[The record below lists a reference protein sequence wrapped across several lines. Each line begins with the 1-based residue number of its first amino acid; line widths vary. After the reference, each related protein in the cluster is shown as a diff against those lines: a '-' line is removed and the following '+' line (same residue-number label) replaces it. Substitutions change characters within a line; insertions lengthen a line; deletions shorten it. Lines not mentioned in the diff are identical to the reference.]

1 MKSKKI
7 IALIILLLGIIM
19 ITFGIINFSSK
30 NNNID
35 NSSQEDL
42 KIKITNFRVNMNNNI
57 VNLSF
62 NISNDEKPLKEQPLK
77 LNFYENDNIVYVYEY
92 SIDEL
97 ETFAEIKVEANL
109 EFEYKEITKYE
120 FVINNTKFKWFGMAE
135 LEKNPEIMQINGD
148 IIGFIKEWFTK

>member
-35 NSSQEDL
+35 NSSQDNL
-42 KIKITNFRVNMNNNI
+42 KIRITNFRVNMNNNI

-62 NISNDEKPLKEQPLK
+62 NISNGEEPLKEQPLK

-97 ETFAEIKVEANL
+97 ETLGEIKVEANL

-120 FVINNTKFKWFGMAE
+120 FVINNTKFNM
-135 LEKNPEIMQINGD
+135 NPYFD
-148 IIGFIKEWFTK
+148 

>member
-35 NSSQEDL
+35 NSSQDNL

-97 ETFAEIKVEANL
+97 ETFGEIKVEANL
-109 EFEYKEITKYE
+109 EFDYTEITKYE
-120 FVINNTKFKWFGMAE
+120 FVINNTKFYM
-135 LEKNPEIMQINGD
+135 NPYFN
-148 IIGFIKEWFTK
+148 

>member
-35 NSSQEDL
+35 NSSQDDL

-109 EFEYKEITKYE
+109 EFDYTEITKYE
-120 FVINNTKFKWFGMAE
+120 FVINNTKFNM
-135 LEKNPEIMQINGD
+135 NPYFD
-148 IIGFIKEWFTK
+148 

>member
-35 NSSQEDL
+35 NSSQDDL
-42 KIKITNFRVNMNNNI
+42 KIRITNFRVNMNNNI

-97 ETFAEIKVEANL
+97 ETFGEIKVEANL
-109 EFEYKEITKYE
+109 EFDYTEITKYE
-120 FVINNTKFKWFGMAE
+120 FVINNTKFYM
-135 LEKNPEIMQINGD
+135 NPYFN
-148 IIGFIKEWFTK
+148 

>member
-35 NSSQEDL
+35 NSSQDDL
-42 KIKITNFRVNMNNNI
+42 KIRITNFRVNMNNNI

-97 ETFAEIKVEANL
+97 ETFGEIKVEANL
-109 EFEYKEITKYE
+109 EFDYTEITKYE
-120 FVINNTKFKWFGMAE
+120 FVINNTKFNM
-135 LEKNPEIMQINGD
+135 NPYFD
-148 IIGFIKEWFTK
+148 

>member
-35 NSSQEDL
+35 NSSQDDL

-97 ETFAEIKVEANL
+97 ETFGEIKVEANL

-120 FVINNTKFKWFGMAE
+120 FVINNTKFNM
-135 LEKNPEIMQINGD
+135 NPYFD
-148 IIGFIKEWFTK
+148 

>member
-35 NSSQEDL
+35 NSSQDDL

-97 ETFAEIKVEANL
+97 ETFGEIKVEANL
-109 EFEYKEITKYE
+109 EFDYTEITKYE
-120 FVINNTKFKWFGMAE
+120 FVINNTKFYM
-135 LEKNPEIMQINGD
+135 NPYFN
-148 IIGFIKEWFTK
+148 

>member
-35 NSSQEDL
+35 NSSQDDL

-97 ETFAEIKVEANL
+97 ESFAEIKVEANL
-109 EFEYKEITKYE
+109 EFDYTEITKYE
-120 FVINNTKFKWFGMAE
+120 FVINNTKFNM
-135 LEKNPEIMQINGD
+135 NPYFN
-148 IIGFIKEWFTK
+148 

>member
-120 FVINNTKFKWFGMAE
+120 FVINNTKFNM
-135 LEKNPEIMQINGD
+135 NPYFD
-148 IIGFIKEWFTK
+148 

>member
-35 NSSQEDL
+35 NSSQDDL

-97 ETFAEIKVEANL
+97 ETFGEIKVEANL
-109 EFEYKEITKYE
+109 EFDYTEITKYE
-120 FVINNTKFKWFGMAE
+120 FVINNTKFNM
-135 LEKNPEIMQINGD
+135 NPYFD
-148 IIGFIKEWFTK
+148 

>member
-109 EFEYKEITKYE
+109 EFDYTEITKYE
-120 FVINNTKFKWFGMAE
+120 FVINNTKFHM
-135 LEKNPEIMQINGD
+135 NPYFN
-148 IIGFIKEWFTK
+148 

>member
-19 ITFGIINFSSK
+19 ITFGITNFSSK

-35 NSSQEDL
+35 NSSQDDL
-42 KIKITNFRVNMNNNI
+42 KIRITNFRVNMNNNI

-62 NISNDEKPLKEQPLK
+62 NISNGEEPLKEQPLK
-77 LNFYENDNIVYVYEY
+77 LNFYENNNIVYTYEY
-92 SIDEL
+92 SIKKLKSL
-97 ETFAEIKVEANL
+97 EQLKVETNL

-120 FVINNTKFKWFGMAE
+120 FVINNTKFNM
-135 LEKNPEIMQINGD
+135 NPYFD
-148 IIGFIKEWFTK
+148 